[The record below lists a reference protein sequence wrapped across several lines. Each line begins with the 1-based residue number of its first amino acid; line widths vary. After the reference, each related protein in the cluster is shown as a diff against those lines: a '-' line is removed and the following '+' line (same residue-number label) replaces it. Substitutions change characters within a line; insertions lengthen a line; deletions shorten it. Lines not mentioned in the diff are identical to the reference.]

1 MTTAKAI
8 ARPVPFLTLV
18 GWTTLATLFLF
29 FIDEGNLSLDG
40 LWEMHNLAPM
50 AIYFAGILAV
60 TGLLA
65 LLTARWKAGAGRT
78 LLVLLGGAA
87 LGTVAVVGLFLG
99 LG

>member
-1 MTTAKAI
+1 MTTTTE
-8 ARPVPFLTLV
+8 RPVPFLTLV

-40 LWEMHNLAPM
+40 LWEMHNLVPM

-60 TGLLA
+60 TALLA

-78 LLVLLGGAA
+78 LLVLLGGAV